1 MKHLL
6 ALLALAC
13 ALTLVACPSGDDDDD
28 SSVTD
33 DDDDT
38 TAGDDDDTTANTTPI
53 VLEIAHDPLDLTEL
67 ALEAVALAPDWLQ
80 DDLAIAFNELED
92 TDQDDL
98 AMLIVDVA
106 DPYLIDE
113 IAFAIAHTSHE
124 VLSYGWFYPELLTLN
139 AELIYAYDPLLDFV
153 QIEDVGEPLV
163 DPDYYTTT
171 TYRIEEE
178 DGTVVEKTVD
188 RDIYYWYVVH
198 PRLEDEWP
206 LFVDGWDSSDPS
218 SPDNGW
224 FWREFLW
231 DAAAE
236 ECPADKT
243 CYLLQDYFTDIDVVW
258 KSKAETRT
266 DNGAIGEII
275 QFVWD
280 TIDFGAGD
288 ERPVQPVRIYTVERG
303 NCGEHADLTSAA
315 ARTALIPCRNVGAR
329 SNDHTWDEFWDD
341 RWIAWEPIGTHV
353 DYFNYYKGGVGRDGE
368 DDDCDGLADDGL
380 STDDAD
386 GDGFS
391 PATFDCDDNDAD
403 VYPGAVEV
411 HNGYDDDCDGVAD
424 PGMPEAGLDADGDGF
439 SITTGDCDDMD
450 ADAYPGAEEVIDGVD
465 DDCDGVADDGLDES
479 DADADGFTILAGD
492 CDDTDASR
500 YPGAAETSNAV
511 DDNCDGVADDGFL
524 DPHLDRDGDGFT
536 VADGDCNDWEASCYP
551 GATEVENLI
560 DDDCDGTADSGLG
573 LEDNDGDG
581 YEVIFGDCD
590 DTNPDIF
597 PNAPEM
603 SNAVDDN
610 CDGVA
615 DEGLQGHDHD
625 GDGWTIE
632 DGDCDDLDAGRHP
645 DAQDPSLSSNRLY
658 AMTGARGDTYITT
671 DMTDNYVTN
680 PSYLEFEVTD
690 SGGRPVDGAVVVIY
704 GTWAV
709 YGYPDSWTWAAEV
722 ITDIDGYAFSTVGE
736 FNPYGYAVYSDIGD
750 DPGGDSLYQ
759 GVELSAPFE
768 TYLLTSSINGTL
780 PAQPEASEVDP
791 GDGEMTV
798 DVTYNVDS
806 HRLGVDASYLGTM
819 SLEQD
824 GGHID
829 ALVMDGANY
838 SLYKD
843 DEPFEAVVVQMDS
856 GGDSFS
862 VDLPRDKIWAVV
874 LSNKGVLSSTMVG
887 SVEISVAPANG
898 LVWDEEVAPLAMRF
912 QIPPGEYLT
921 VSLDD

>member
-6 ALLALAC
+6 ALLSLLC
-13 ALTLVACPSGDDDDD
+13 ALCLVACPSGDDDDSAVGD
-28 SSVTD
+28 DDDVTAD

-38 TAGDDDDTTANTTPI
+38 TPDTTPV
-53 VLEIAHDPLDLTEL
+53 VLEIAHEPLELTDL
-67 ALEAVALAPDWLQ
+67 AIEAIELAPDWLQ
-80 DDLAIAFNELED
+80 DDLAIALNEHGT

-98 AMLIVDVA
+98 AQLIVDEE
-106 DPYLIDE
+106 DLYLIDE
-113 IAFAIAHTSHE
+113 IAFAIAHTSPE
-124 VLSYGWFYPELLTLN
+124 VLSYGSFYPELLTLN

-153 QIEDVGEPLV
+153 QIEDVGEPGV
-163 DPDYYTTT
+163 DADYYTTT
-171 TYRIEEE
+171 TYRVE
-178 DGTVVEKTVD
+178 DESGNVVEKTVD

-206 LFVDGWDSSDPS
+206 LFVDGWASGNAS
-218 SPDNGW
+218 SPENGW

-236 ECPADKT
+236 ECPEDKT
-243 CYLLQDYFTDIDVVW
+243 CYLLQDYFEDIDVVW

-353 DYFNYYKGGVGRDGE
+353 DYFGYYKGGVGRDGE
-368 DDDCDGLADDGL
+368 DDNCDGLADDGL

-391 PATFDCDDNDAD
+391 PAAFDCDDNDAD
-403 VYPGAVEV
+403 VFPGAVEQ

-424 PGMPEAGLDADGDGF
+424 PGMSEADLDADGDGF
-439 SITTGDCDDMD
+439 SISTGDCDDMD
-450 ADAYPGAEEVIDGVD
+450 PDAYPGAEEIVDGVD
-465 DDCDGVADDGLDES
+465 DDCDGVADDGLDEA
-479 DADADGFTILAGD
+479 DADGDGFTILAGD

-500 YPGAAETSNAV
+500 YPGAAESSNAV

-536 VADGDCNDWEASCYP
+536 VADGDCNDWVATCYP
-551 GATEVENLI
+551 GAAELENRV
-560 DDDCDGTADSGLG
+560 DDDCDGTADSGVDLDD
-573 LEDNDGDG
+573 LDGDG
-581 YEVIFGDCD
+581 YEIIFGDCD
-590 DTNPDIF
+590 DTNADVYPG
-597 PNAPEM
+597 APEL
-603 SNAVDDN
+603 SNGFDDN
-610 CDGVA
+610 CDGAA

-658 AMTGARGDTYITT
+658 AMTGARGDTFITT

-709 YGYPDSWTWAAEV
+709 YGYPDSWAWAGEL
-722 ITDIDGYAFSTVGE
+722 ITDLNGYAFSTVGE
-736 FNPYGYAVYSDIGD
+736 FNPYGYAVYSEIGD
-750 DPGGDSLYQ
+750 DPGGDSLYV
-759 GVELSAPFE
+759 GVEQSEAFE
-768 TYLLTSSINGTL
+768 TYVIPTALDQTM
-780 PAQPEASEVDP
+780 PAEPAASEVDP
-791 GDGEMTV
+791 GDAEMTV
-798 DVTYNVDS
+798 EFTFAVQS
-806 HRLGVDASYLGTM
+806 HRIGVDGSYLGTM
-819 SLEQD
+819 SKEGE
-824 GGHID
+824 GGHV
-829 ALVMDGANY
+829 AAYVMDAANY
-838 SLYKD
+838 NLYRD
-843 DEPFEAVVVQMDS
+843 GEDFEAVIVETDS
-856 GGDSFS
+856 DGGTLSA
-862 VDLPRDKIWAVV
+862 DLPRDKTWAVV
-874 LSNKGVLSSTMVG
+874 LSNKSVTSTTMVG
-887 SVEISVAPANG
+887 SVEVSVAPAG
-898 LVWDEEVAPLAMRF
+898 GVVWDEETAPLATRF
-912 QIPPGEYLT
+912 QIPPGEFLAFSLT
-921 VSLDD
+921 D